1 MRITKYVLLVDK
13 PKGSLSVLV
22 DDMKR
27 LEFRVGL
34 VPGRTA
40 ALAFMRRFHKLGLV
54 VINADGAEEA
64 AELAQQVEEMH
75 TNLPIVLLERDGCVI
90 RTASRRW
97 RVEGHLSA
105 DQLAAQ
111 VAEALR
117 EHSYPHHVLRAFS
130 FAIEEA
136 MAGFHN
142 HVVAGQAYL
151 RATNGAIAEVTAL
164 LPFSGSKVS
173 GYLAVGT
180 SRETGLNLHRNLFP
194 DGREIDDD
202 DLADLLGEVCNRAI
216 GRIHEHLEARGLS
229 FNFGVSLHL
238 TGKPQLRTAPS
249 HPALVMEFEGPAG
262 IVLGELFLGGLI
274 PESVLS
280 SAPDSPANAGEFVLL

>member
-1 MRITKYVLLVDK
+1 MRIHKYVLLVDK
-13 PKGSLSVLV
+13 PKGGLSVLV

-27 LEFRVGL
+27 LEFRVAL
-34 VPGRTA
+34 VPGRGA

-54 VINADGAEEA
+54 VINAEETEEA
-64 AELAQQVEEMH
+64 AELVREVQH
-75 TNLPIVLLERDGCVI
+75 THSSLPIVLFDKRSCVI
-90 RTASRRW
+90 HTASRHW
-97 RVEGHLSA
+97 TVEGELDA
-105 DQLAAQ
+105 EQLAAQ

-117 EHSYPHHVLRAFS
+117 EHSYPRHVLDALS

-164 LPFSGSKVS
+164 LPFSGTKVS
-173 GYLAVGT
+173 GYLAVG
-180 SRETGLNLHRNLFP
+180 SSQETVALLHGNLFP
-194 DGREIDDD
+194 GQAIEDE
-202 DLADLLGEVCNRAI
+202 DLADLLSEVCNRAI
-216 GRIHEHLEARGLS
+216 GRVHEHLEARGLS

-238 TGKPQLRTAPS
+238 TGKPELRTAPS

-262 IVLGELFLGGLI
+262 ILLVELFLGGLI
-274 PESVLS
+274 PESIVPG
-280 SAPDSPANAGEFVLL
+280 AAEGPANAGEFVLL